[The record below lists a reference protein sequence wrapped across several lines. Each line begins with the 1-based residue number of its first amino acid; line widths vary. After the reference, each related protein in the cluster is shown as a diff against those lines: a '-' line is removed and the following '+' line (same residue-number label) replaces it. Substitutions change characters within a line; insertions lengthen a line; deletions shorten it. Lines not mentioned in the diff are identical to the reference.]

1 MSSIGSLF
9 GGGPKT
15 PSVDVAAQAAA
26 QQAARE
32 AEQAQQLAADRAEAV
47 AKADEARDIEATRL
61 KKLKGASGGTVQGTG
76 ELAQTEQA
84 GLKAKLG

>member
-1 MSSIGSLF
+1 M
-9 GGGPKT
+9 GGFFAPSAPK
-15 PSVDVAAQAAA
+15 VDTAAQAAA

-32 AEQAQQLAADRAEAV
+32 AEQAKQLAADRAEAV
-47 AKADEARDIEATRL
+47 AKADEARDLEATRL
-61 KKLKGASGGTVQGTG
+61 KKLKGSSGGAVQGTG

>member
-1 MSSIGSLF
+1 M
-9 GGGPKT
+9 GGFFAPSAPK
-15 PSVDVAAQAAA
+15 VDTAAQAAA

-32 AEQAQQLAADRAEAV
+32 AEQAKQLAADRAEAV
-47 AKADEARDIEATRL
+47 AKADEARDLETTRL
-61 KKLKGASGGTVQGTG
+61 KKLKGGSGGAVQGTG

>member
-1 MSSIGSLF
+1 MTSFFSPSV
-9 GGGPKT
+9 PKT
-15 PSVDVAAQAAA
+15 DVAAQARA

-32 AEQAQQLAADRAEAV
+32 AEEAKQLAADRAEAV
-47 AKADEARDIEATRL
+47 AKADQARDVETARL
-61 KKLKGASGGTVQGTG
+61 KKLKGASGGVVKGTG

>member
-1 MSSIGSLF
+1 V
-9 GGGPKT
+9 PKT
-15 PSVDVAAQAAA
+15 DVAAQARA

-32 AEQAQQLAADRAEAV
+32 AEEAKQLAADRAEAV
-47 AKADEARDIEATRL
+47 AKADQARDVETARL
-61 KKLKGASGGTVQGTG
+61 KKLKGASGGVVKGTG